1 MSPLDLSVT
10 ELMIGILKV
19 YSTTPV
25 PTDWARGQCSCFT
38 SDQGEG
44 MACQLE

>member
-10 ELMIGILKV
+10 ELMIGVLKV

-25 PTDWARGQCSCFT
+25 PTDWARGQCSSST
-38 SDQGEG
+38 RDQGEG
-44 MACQLE
+44 MAGQLE